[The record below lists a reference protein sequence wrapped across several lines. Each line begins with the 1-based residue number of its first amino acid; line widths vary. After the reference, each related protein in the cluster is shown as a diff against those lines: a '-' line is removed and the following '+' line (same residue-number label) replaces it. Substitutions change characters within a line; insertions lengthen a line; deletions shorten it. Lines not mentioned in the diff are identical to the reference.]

1 MTDNPQPIPRSAS
14 QEQQVQPL
22 SAQVLDHLRHPRN
35 PGRMDHADGYGSVTG
50 SCGDTIDIFVQ
61 VQANRVVRASFECR
75 GCAFTVACASVASE
89 LIAGETLPHA
99 RRAVSPDAIIDA
111 LGGLPDDHL
120 HCASLATHSV
130 HEALDDAIQMARE
143 PWRKAFRR

>member
-1 MTDNPQPIPRSAS
+1 MTENTEQVQETAGR
-14 QEQQVQPL
+14 EQQGLPL
-22 SAQVLDHLRHPRN
+22 SAAVLDHLRHPRN
-35 PGRMDHADGYGSVTG
+35 PGRMDNADGYGSVTG
-50 SCGDTIDIFVQ
+50 SCGDTIDIFVE
-61 VQANRVVRASFECR
+61 VKANRVIRASFECR

-99 RRAVSPDAIIDA
+99 RRAVSPAAIVTA